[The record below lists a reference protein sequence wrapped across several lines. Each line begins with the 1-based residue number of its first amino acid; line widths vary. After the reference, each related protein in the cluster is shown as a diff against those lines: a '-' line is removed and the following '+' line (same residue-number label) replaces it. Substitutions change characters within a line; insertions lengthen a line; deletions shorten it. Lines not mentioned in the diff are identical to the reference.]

1 MKTGF
6 AKFSVFVFKYG
17 VLKFLSYENKNREP
31 MKGCLQF
38 LKIEF
43 DGIFVIK
50 FNRVGPN
57 AMSSRFLSLPYKPS

>member
-1 MKTGF
+1 
-6 AKFSVFVFKYG
+6 
-17 VLKFLSYENKNREP
+17 

-57 AMSSRFLSLPYKPS
+57 AMSSHIKRFLSLPYKPSLLCFGCLQNIVLKEEISALKHSQQWS